1 MQNEILMRNSRII
14 IPIKLRRKT
23 MEQLHYGHTGI
34 TGCLNRA
41 REIVY
46 WPNMTSEIKV
56 FVNVEF
62 GCNDQKEQK

>member
-1 MQNEILMRNSRII
+1 MQDEILMRNIRII
-14 IPIKLRRKT
+14 IPIKSRRKT

-34 TGCLNRA
+34 TGCLNQA

-56 FVNVEF
+56 FVKKCVT
-62 GCNDQKEQK
+62 CNTY